1 MISYF
6 MYVHNCVSKTIN
18 IALTSKHLF
27 KELLL
32 NVLCAW
38 SRRHV
43 QLSAVPRTEVRQAPL
58 SLQLPRQEYW
68 SGLPFPPPRDLPD
81 PRIEPWSFVS
91 PALAGRFF
99 TTTALWYCTDGR
111 IQDREYGVLLL
122 SGDWNVI

>member
-68 SGLPFPPPRDLPD
+68 SGLPFPPPGDLPD
-81 PRIEPWSFVS
+81 PRIEPLSPTS
-91 PALAGRFF
+91 PAKIK
-99 TTTALWYCTDGR
+99 TD
-111 IQDREYGVLLL
+111 YSLLHVW
-122 SGDWNVI
+122 DYFKIKRKC